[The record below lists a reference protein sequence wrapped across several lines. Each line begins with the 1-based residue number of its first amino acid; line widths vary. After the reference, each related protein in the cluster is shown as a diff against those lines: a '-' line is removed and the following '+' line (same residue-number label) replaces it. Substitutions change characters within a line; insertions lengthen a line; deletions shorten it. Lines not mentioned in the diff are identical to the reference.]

1 MKNIEGEPVARFE
14 LATSSL
20 PRTHATGCV
29 TQAQIRTPKHADSHY
44 NEGMLTCNNGMLLC
58 PINYVLLCLKDCG
71 TRVSVK
77 QIAAW
82 I

>member
-1 MKNIEGEPVARFE
+1 
-14 LATSSL
+14 
-20 PRTHATGCV
+20 
-29 TQAQIRTPKHADSHY
+29 
-44 NEGMLTCNNGMLLC
+44 MLTCNNGMLLC